1 SVVLGFADNVGL
13 AVTGAWLQR
22 ASTSFGPSDGLAPQL
37 WWRTGKVALSARA
50 IHSRWHASFETGEGE
65 EGFRVLRTSTPYL
78 VLGGPV
84 WGSLAELTLEP
95 GRSPIMVRAWPG
107 VWRGAARGSL
117 ALWPFDAA
125 VAMSGTRMVA
135 PSEGTLDHWGL
146 SVDLGRPATGRVDG
160 GLALWSL
167 APRASYDSWQGTF
180 FGLGRE
186 DQSSG
191 TTDLHSV
198 LALGARM
205 GLAAD
210 WFGARYRV
218 EAVQWVPVRVE
229 R

>member
-1 SVVLGFADNVGL
+1 W
-13 AVTGAWLQR
+13 T
-22 ASTSFGPSDGLAPQL
+22 
-37 WWRTGKVALSARA
+37 
-50 IHSRWHASFETGEGE
+50 
-65 EGFRVLRTSTPYL
+65 
-78 VLGGPV
+78 
-84 WGSLAELTLEP
+84 
-95 GRSPIMVRAWPG
+95 G

-135 PSEGTLDHWGL
+135 HSEGTLDHWGL

-229 R
+229 RERVGAGSAGGGTSGPGASTSGGARGGTILRISIE